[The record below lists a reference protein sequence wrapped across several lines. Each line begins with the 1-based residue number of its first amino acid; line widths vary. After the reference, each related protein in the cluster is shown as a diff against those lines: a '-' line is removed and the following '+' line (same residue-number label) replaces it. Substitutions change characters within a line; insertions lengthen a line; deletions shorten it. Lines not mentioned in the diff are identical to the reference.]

1 MCINACLLCMHTHAD
16 QVGGEAYWR
25 WIKIKD
31 AGILYENIHEI
42 IRVSRPAHVV
52 QKVDYYFRSRKD
64 EIDLEIF
71 DMLISFT
78 DFLSFK
84 EMFISYRKVYM
95 YACIELSIGHYI
107 VGCLTNCK

>member
-1 MCINACLLCMHTHAD
+1 MHTHLLYANVYLD
-16 QVGGEAYWR
+16 KVGWETHWR
-25 WIKIKD
+25 WIKIKN

-42 IRVSRPAHVV
+42 IRVSNSPVYKMYKP
-52 QKVDYYFRSRKD
+52 QTSFRSRKD

-84 EMFISYRKVYM
+84 EMFISYRKVSKM
-95 YACIELSIGHYI
+95 
-107 VGCLTNCK
+107 